1 MGVLSIILLVLF
13 VIVSLLLVFL
23 IAIQDEKSEGLGG
36 IFGGGSNTAFGS
48 YTSGVVTKATGALA
62 ILFLVLA
69 LLVAFVNKSPSTDK
83 LLDSVT
89 TEDVKEATEWWT
101 AEPNP
106 SN

>member
-1 MGVLSIILLVLF
+1 
-13 VIVSLLLVFL
+13 
-23 IAIQDEKSEGLGG
+23 
-36 IFGGGSNTAFGS
+36 S

-101 AEPNP
+101 AEPTP